1 MRALHMI
8 RYHWRRR
15 RFLLLLFGLLTLVI
29 ATATLF
35 YVKAEYAT
43 NMVVFQNGYAHV
55 EQGYSSLDMSFNYS
69 FLFIMLVWVT
79 AVGILRQERSFFV
92 TASASRWEFMLG
104 LVGFIA
110 LFSLAATGV
119 NWLVGVLNRLEM
131 PLLGMKVR
139 QGFTPGLVLTGGRP
153 GFGGSLLLCFTRML
167 TAAGWACLVYALF
180 ARWWKQLLILFG
192 AGVVVMIVL
201 GVQVSLG
208 AYTQSMVS
216 AARALSDW
224 LQYVFIPKVVPVWEQ
239 FFGETRAWVW
249 ALRDLGQFV
258 FCYALIYPIILRLR
272 VRN

>member
-69 FLFIMLVWVT
+69 FLFIMLVWAT
-79 AVGILRQERSFFV
+79 AVSILRQERSFFV

-104 LVGFIA
+104 LMGFIA

-167 TAAGWACLVYALF
+167 MAAGWACLVYALF
-180 ARWWKQLLILFG
+180 ARWWKPLLILMG
-192 AGVVVMIVL
+192 AGIVVLIVL
-201 GVQVSLG
+201 GVQVQLG
-208 AYTQSMVS
+208 AYTASMVE
-216 AARALSDW
+216 AARAFARW
-224 LQYVFIPKVVPVWEQ
+224 LEESFIPNVAPVLERI
-239 FFGETRAWVW
+239 FNESRLWVL
-249 ALRDLGQFV
+249 ALRDLAQAAVCFV
-258 FCYALIYPIILRLR
+258 LVYLIILRMK
-272 VRN
+272 VR